1 MLEQDDPVVETKRP
15 NIQEVIQSQSRSK
28 KQVIEEII
36 NKFYDDP
43 KNFSLTSFN
52 FYDILVKAGV
62 NQAHARYI
70 RQDYQEF
77 LDEVQS
83 INKKPD
89 SNASED
95 DLDFHQQLL
104 EAYEDLTKQDIEL
117 LKELLTSC
125 VKACDL
131 IIDTAKA
138 NRKRTKQDI
147 ELLKELL
154 TSCVKAC
161 DLIIDTAK
169 ANRKRPKKRHRP
181 KERIVAKL
189 KYKINDDKYHVVSV
203 NPTEIIGASYL
214 WVFNVNTRKIGRYV
228 AKTLDPQ
235 GMGRDG
241 TGLQVKGTSIIGY
254 NEETSLQKTLRQP
267 EAQLEEFKNCGK
279 IKIKTFLEDIKTT
292 ETKLNGRINPDT
304 ILLKTLA

>member
-1 MLEQDDPVVETKRP
+1 MFRLYKTIMLEQDDPVVETKRP

-77 LDEVQS
+77 LDELQS

-95 DLDFHQQLL
+95 DLDFYQQLL

-138 NRKRTKQDI
+138 NRKR
-147 ELLKELL
+147 
-154 TSCVKAC
+154 
-161 DLIIDTAK
+161 
-169 ANRKRPKKRHRP
+169 PKKRHKP

-189 KYKINDDKYHVVSV
+189 KYKINDEKYHVVSV

-254 NEETSLQKTLRQP
+254 NEEISLQKTLRQP

>member
-1 MLEQDDPVVETKRP
+1 MFRLYKTIMLEQDDPVVETKRP

-104 EAYEDLTKQDIEL
+104 EAYEDL
-117 LKELLTSC
+117 
-125 VKACDL
+125 
-131 IIDTAKA
+131 
-138 NRKRTKQDI
+138 TKQDI

>member
-77 LDEVQS
+77 LDELQS

-95 DLDFHQQLL
+95 DLDFYQQLL

-138 NRKRTKQDI
+138 NRKR
-147 ELLKELL
+147 
-154 TSCVKAC
+154 
-161 DLIIDTAK
+161 
-169 ANRKRPKKRHRP
+169 PKKRHKP

-189 KYKINDDKYHVVSV
+189 KYKINDEKYHVVSV

-254 NEETSLQKTLRQP
+254 NEEISLQKTLRQP

>member
-1 MLEQDDPVVETKRP
+1 LFRLYKTIMLEQDDPVVETKRP

-104 EAYEDLTKQDIEL
+104 EAYEDL
-117 LKELLTSC
+117 
-125 VKACDL
+125 
-131 IIDTAKA
+131 
-138 NRKRTKQDI
+138 TKQDI

>member
-1 MLEQDDPVVETKRP
+1 LFRLYKTIMLEQDDPVVETKRP

-77 LDEVQS
+77 LDELQS

-95 DLDFHQQLL
+95 DLDFYQQLL

-138 NRKRTKQDI
+138 NRKR
-147 ELLKELL
+147 
-154 TSCVKAC
+154 
-161 DLIIDTAK
+161 
-169 ANRKRPKKRHRP
+169 PKKRHKP

-189 KYKINDDKYHVVSV
+189 KYKINDEKYHVVSV

-254 NEETSLQKTLRQP
+254 NEEISLQKTLRQP

>member
-95 DLDFHQQLL
+95 DLDFYQQLL
-104 EAYEDLTKQDIEL
+104 EAYEDL
-117 LKELLTSC
+117 
-125 VKACDL
+125 
-131 IIDTAKA
+131 
-138 NRKRTKQDI
+138 TKQDI

>member
-28 KQVIEEII
+28 KQVIEDII

-95 DLDFHQQLL
+95 DLDFYQQLL
-104 EAYEDLTKQDIEL
+104 EAYEDL
-117 LKELLTSC
+117 
-125 VKACDL
+125 
-131 IIDTAKA
+131 
-138 NRKRTKQDI
+138 TKQDI

>member
-104 EAYEDLTKQDIEL
+104 EAYEDL
-117 LKELLTSC
+117 
-125 VKACDL
+125 
-131 IIDTAKA
+131 
-138 NRKRTKQDI
+138 TKQDI